1 MLLLHYTYLVK
12 CRSRSLAVY
21 SNESYYTVEL
31 WVAHVWAQKII
42 VRQQN
47 HCKSVTY
54 VTLTYRTKISDV
66 DELKRRIISEWAALS
81 HAVTDS
87 AVKELRQRLRACVRA
102 GGGHFE
108 HTPK

>member
-1 MLLLHYTYLVK
+1 MNSHCV
-12 CRSRSLAVY
+12 
-21 SNESYYTVEL
+21 L
-31 WVAHVWAQKII
+31 WVAHAWAQRAI

-54 VTLTYRTKISDV
+54 LTLTYRTKISDV

-81 HAVTDS
+81 HTVIDS
-87 AVKELRQRLRACVRA
+87 AVREWRQRLCTCVRA

-108 HTPK
+108 HTLK